1 MVCLDFIHLDY
12 ITFPQKYETEK
23 FKMTVPIEF
32 EGGLLQND
40 EIFKYLAEVK
50 SKIPDVVQDTAT
62 KKALMDLKK
71 EINANINEIDLS
83 EKKQTNE
90 LIQIFRDKNFQVWE
104 ARSDLEGLAQKI
116 SEVNKDFDERRRKE
130 SFDAIDLYVKQANV
144 TYQLT
149 GSRWELTT
157 GRFVSVDALTVKGEL
172 KKSIVDKIDAAALQ
186 AQSNIEQERLLEAAR
201 LAERD
206 KQKELERKEQEL
218 RQREQDVQRME
229 NQDTQAIQKEL
240 EQERSRANAKAQTI
254 ENIQRTQA
262 ERTQEV
268 IARLTNLE
276 NKIDP
281 DTEYTGKSVLKL
293 IKQIKGLL
301 K

>member
-1 MVCLDFIHLDY
+1 
-12 ITFPQKYETEK
+12 
-23 FKMTVPIEF
+23 MTVPVEF

-104 ARSDLEGLAQKI
+104 ARSDLAGLAQKI

-130 SFDAIDLYVKQANV
+130 SFDAIDLYVKQANI

-240 EQERSRANAKAQTI
+240 EQERIRANAKAQTI

-262 ERTQEV
+262 EKTQKV

-276 NKIDP
+276 NKIEP

>member
-1 MVCLDFIHLDY
+1 
-12 ITFPQKYETEK
+12 
-23 FKMTVPIEF
+23 MTVPVEF

-40 EIFKYLAEVK
+40 EIFKYLSEVK

-90 LIQIFRDKNFQVWE
+90 LIKIFRDKNFQVWE
-104 ARSDLEGLAQKI
+104 ARTDLAGLVQKI
-116 SEVNKDFDERRRKE
+116 SEVNNDFDERRRKE
-130 SFDAIDLYVKQANV
+130 SFDVVDLYVKQANV

-172 KKSIVDKIDAAALQ
+172 KKSIVDKIDSAALQ

-240 EQERSRANAKAQTI
+240 EQERVRANAKAQTI

-262 ERTQEV
+262 KRTQEI

-276 NKIDP
+276 NKIEP

>member
-1 MVCLDFIHLDY
+1 
-12 ITFPQKYETEK
+12 
-23 FKMTVPIEF
+23 MTVPVEF

-104 ARSDLEGLAQKI
+104 ARSDLAGLVQKI

-240 EQERSRANAKAQTI
+240 EQERSRANAKAQTL

>member
-1 MVCLDFIHLDY
+1 
-12 ITFPQKYETEK
+12 
-23 FKMTVPIEF
+23 MTVPVEF

-104 ARSDLEGLAQKI
+104 ARSELAGLVQKI

-130 SFDAIDLYVKQANV
+130 SFDAVDLYVKQANV

-201 LAERD
+201 IAERD

-229 NQDTQAIQKEL
+229 NQDAQAIQKEL
-240 EQERSRANAKAQTI
+240 EQERIRANAKAQTI

>member
-1 MVCLDFIHLDY
+1 
-12 ITFPQKYETEK
+12 
-23 FKMTVPIEF
+23 MTVPVEF

-104 ARSDLEGLAQKI
+104 ARSDLAGLVQKI

-130 SFDAIDLYVKQANV
+130 SFDAIDLYVKQANI

-218 RQREQDVQRME
+218 LQREQDVQRME

-240 EQERSRANAKAQTI
+240 EKERIRANAKAQAI
-254 ENIQRTQA
+254 DNIQKSQYEKTQKVL
-262 ERTQEV
+262 T
-268 IARLTNLE
+268 RLTKLE
-276 NKIDP
+276 NLINP
-281 DTEYTGKSVLKL
+281 NTVYTGDSVLKL
-293 IKQIKGLL
+293 IKKIKGLL

>member
-1 MVCLDFIHLDY
+1 
-12 ITFPQKYETEK
+12 
-23 FKMTVPIEF
+23 MTVPIEF

-104 ARSDLEGLAQKI
+104 ARSDLAGLVQKI

-130 SFDAIDLYVKQANV
+130 SFDAVDLYVKQANV

-206 KQKELERKEQEL
+206 KQKELEKKEQEL

-229 NQDTQAIQKEL
+229 NQDTQAIQKAL
-240 EQERSRANAKAQTI
+240 EQERIRANAKAQTI

>member
-1 MVCLDFIHLDY
+1 
-12 ITFPQKYETEK
+12 
-23 FKMTVPIEF
+23 MTVPVEF

-40 EIFKYLAEVK
+40 EIFKYLSEVK

-90 LIQIFRDKNFQVWE
+90 LIKIFRDKNFQVWE
-104 ARSDLEGLAQKI
+104 ARSDLAGLVQKI

-130 SFDAIDLYVKQANV
+130 SFDAVDLYVKQANV

-229 NQDTQAIQKEL
+229 NRDTQAIQKEL
-240 EQERSRANAKAQTI
+240 EQERIRANAKAQTI

-276 NKIDP
+276 NKIEP

>member
-1 MVCLDFIHLDY
+1 
-12 ITFPQKYETEK
+12 
-23 FKMTVPIEF
+23 MTVPVEF

-90 LIQIFRDKNFQVWE
+90 LIKIFRDKNFQVWE
-104 ARSDLEGLAQKI
+104 ARSDLAGLVQKI

-130 SFDAIDLYVKQANV
+130 SFDAVDLYVKQANV

-206 KQKELERKEQEL
+206 KQKELKRKEQEL

-240 EQERSRANAKAQTI
+240 EQERIRANAKAQTI

-276 NKIDP
+276 NKIEP

>member
-1 MVCLDFIHLDY
+1 
-12 ITFPQKYETEK
+12 
-23 FKMTVPIEF
+23 MTVPVEF

-104 ARSDLEGLAQKI
+104 ARSDLAGLVQKI

-130 SFDAIDLYVKQANV
+130 SFDAVDLYVKQANV

-206 KQKELERKEQEL
+206 KQKELEKKEQEL

-229 NQDTQAIQKEL
+229 NQDTQAIQKAL
-240 EQERSRANAKAQTI
+240 EQERIRANAKAQTI

-276 NKIDP
+276 NKIEP

>member
-1 MVCLDFIHLDY
+1 
-12 ITFPQKYETEK
+12 
-23 FKMTVPIEF
+23 MTVPVEF

-104 ARSDLEGLAQKI
+104 ARSDLAGLVQKI

-240 EQERSRANAKAQTI
+240 EQERIRANAKAQTI

-276 NKIDP
+276 NKIEP

>member
-1 MVCLDFIHLDY
+1 
-12 ITFPQKYETEK
+12 
-23 FKMTVPIEF
+23 MTVPVEF

-40 EIFKYLAEVK
+40 EIFKYLSEVK

-90 LIQIFRDKNFQVWE
+90 LIKIFRDKNFQVWE
-104 ARSDLEGLAQKI
+104 ARSDLAGLVQKI

-130 SFDAIDLYVKQANV
+130 SFDAVDLYVKQANV

-240 EQERSRANAKAQTI
+240 EQERIRATAKAQTI

-276 NKIDP
+276 NKIEP